1 MYRILYSIVV
11 EVVGNRENSKYS
23 ALLSNVL
30 SIIASNSDENY
41 SVQKLAEMVGLSP
54 SYFSSIFKHYTG
66 FSPIQYQNY
75 IKMQRAHDLLTYGH
89 YSIAE
94 VAEQVGISDEFYFSR
109 LFKQVIGISP
119 SYVQK

>member
-1 MYRILYSIVV
+1 MCGSCIDRRR
-11 EVVGNRENSKYS
+11 VVGNQRTQ
-23 ALLSNVL
+23 VL
-30 SIIASNSDENY
+30 QRSYPMCCPSSPADENY
-41 SVQKLAEMVGLSP
+41 SVQALEMVGSP

-109 LFKQVIGISP
+109 MFKQVIGISP